1 MNDSQCRITLL
12 VVVYDNTDR
21 KKVIDLVETLMLF
34 YHLSVNTEKV
44 FYSSVNG
51 GCDPILNEFFIDLF
65 HDLFNKISF
74 SRLDSFKLLT

>member
-12 VVVYDNTDR
+12 VVIYDNTDS

-34 YHLSVNTEKV
+34 YHLSVNTEKML
-44 FYSSVNG
+44 YSSVNG

-65 HDLFNKISF
+65 HDFFYKISF
-74 SRLDSFKLLT
+74 SCLNGFKLLT